1 MISKKKLSM
10 RRIRQIRVRKHVQG
24 CPERPRLNVFRSNA
38 HIYAQIVDD
47 LNGVTLASVSTLSK
61 ELRDEVKGL
70 KKKEQ
75 AKKVGM
81 KIAELCKSKNI
92 ELVKFDRAGYLYH
105 GRVAAL
111 AEGAREGGLNF

>member
-10 RRIRQIRVRKHVQG
+10 RSIRQIRVRKHVQG
-24 CPERPRLNVFRSNA
+24 RPERPRLAVFRSNS
-38 HIYAQIVDD
+38 HMYVQVIDD
-47 LNGVTLASVSTLSK
+47 VQGVTLATVSTLSP
-61 ELRDEVKGL
+61 ELRDSVKGL

-81 KIAELCKSKNI
+81 KIAEICKSKNI
-92 ELVKFDRAGYLYH
+92 ELVTFDRAGYLYH

-111 AEGAREGGLNF
+111 AEGAREGGLKF